1 MTTELLS
8 DPKTDKTVIMSLPGA
23 GLEYGDCLR
32 MTVTA
37 SSVASS
43 SSSSV
48 SESESRMTQ
57 GSAKKRPEGS
67 GRPTTVQ
74 FRIDEGL

>member
-1 MTTELLS
+1 MKL
-8 DPKTDKTVIMSLPGA
+8 SLPGA

-43 SSSSV
+43 SSSV
-48 SESESRMTQ
+48 SDSESRMTQ
-57 GSAKKRPEGS
+57 GSAKKTPEGS

>member
-43 SSSSV
+43 SSV

-67 GRPTTVQ
+67 GSRRPTTVQ